1 MESLENVLEE
11 IFKELRK
18 KFRTSLANCH
28 VKAVKQPLYSDHGF
42 STLHEIL
49 FNDEQ
54 YEAPSALAYPEKYAE
69 LIREGAEYSE
79 ESGKNYGHSYF
90 NEPTYISCGVEL
102 MPNLGEDEDGGRFVA
117 IKVSGE
123 CRFVTG
129 EGQRLLRSDA
139 QRFLMFA
146 SKYNLEEFG
155 KITSVE
161 AAFSRVCKIKLNKD
175 GEVDKYAFQIIDPV
189 EVTNER
195 IVYEGNQSLLDKIKR
210 SVRIIGE

>member
-1 MESLENVLEE
+1 MDSLETVLEE
-11 IFKELRK
+11 IFDELRK
-18 KFRTSLANCH
+18 GFRKSLAFCH
-28 VKAVKQPLYSDHGF
+28 VKAVKQSVHSDAGF

-49 FNDEQ
+49 FSEG
-54 YEAPSALAYPEKYAE
+54 YESPSALAYPEKYAE

-90 NEPTYISCGVEL
+90 NEPTYVSCGVEL

-129 EGQRLLRSDA
+129 EASRLFRPYA
-139 QRFLMFA
+139 QRFLMIA
-146 SKYNLEEFG
+146 SKHNLKEFE
-155 KITSVE
+155 KIKSVE

-189 EVTNER
+189 TVTNER
-195 IVYEGNQSLLDKIKR
+195 IVYEHEPSLLDRAKDLFKK
-210 SVRIIGE
+210 

>member
-1 MESLENVLEE
+1 MESLETVLEE
-11 IFKELRK
+11 IFDELRK
-18 KFRTSLANCH
+18 EFRGSLGCCH

-42 STLHEIL
+42 STLHEVL
-49 FNDEQ
+49 FDN
-54 YEAPSALAYPEKYAE
+54 YAAPNALAYPEKYAE

-90 NEPTYISCGVEL
+90 NEPTYVSCSVEL

-129 EGQRLLRSDA
+129 EASRLFRTYA
-139 QRFLMFA
+139 QRYLTIA
-146 SKYNLEEFG
+146 SKNNLKEFE

-175 GEVDKYAFQIIDPV
+175 GEVDKYAFQTIDPAA
-189 EVTNER
+189 VTNER
-195 IVYEGNQSLLDKIKR
+195 IVYEGDQSLLDKIKR

>member
-1 MESLENVLEE
+1 MDSLETVLEE
-11 IFKELRK
+11 IFGELRK
-18 KFRTSLANCH
+18 GFRESLAFCH
-28 VKAVKQPLYSDHGF
+28 LKAVKQSVHSDAGF

-49 FNDEQ
+49 FSEG
-54 YEAPSALAYPEKYAE
+54 YESPSALSYSEKYAE

-90 NEPTYISCGVEL
+90 GEPTYVSCGVEL

-129 EGQRLLRSDA
+129 EGQRLLRPYA
-139 QRFLMFA
+139 QRFLMIA
-146 SKYNLEEFG
+146 SNHNLKEFG

-175 GEVDKYAFQIIDPV
+175 GEVDNYAFQTIDPAA
-189 EVTNER
+189 VTNER
-195 IVYEGNQSLLDKIKR
+195 IVYEHEPSLLDKAKDLFKK
-210 SVRIIGE
+210 

>member
-1 MESLENVLEE
+1 MESLETVLEE
-11 IFKELRK
+11 IFDELRK
-18 KFRTSLANCH
+18 GFRKSLAFCH
-28 VKAVKQPLYSDHGF
+28 VKAVKQPVYSDAGF

-54 YEAPSALAYPEKYAE
+54 YEVPSALACPEKYAE

-79 ESGKNYGHSYF
+79 ESGKKYGHSYF
-90 NEPTYISCGVEL
+90 GEPTYISCSVEL

-123 CRFVTG
+123 CRFVVG
-129 EGQRLLRSDA
+129 EASRLFRPYA
-139 QRFLMFA
+139 QRFLMIA
-146 SKYNLEEFG
+146 SKHNLKEFER
-155 KITSVE
+155 ITSVE

-189 EVTNER
+189 TVTNER
-195 IVYEGNQSLLDKIKR
+195 IVYAHEPSLLDRAKDLFKK
-210 SVRIIGE
+210 

>member
-1 MESLENVLEE
+1 MESLETVLEE
-11 IFKELRK
+11 IFDELRK
-18 KFRTSLANCH
+18 GFRESLAFCH
-28 VKAVKQPLYSDHGF
+28 VKAVKQPVHSGAGF

-49 FNDEQ
+49 FSEG
-54 YEAPSALAYPEKYAE
+54 YESPSALAYPEKYVE

-79 ESGKNYGHSYF
+79 ESGKSYGHSYF
-90 NEPTYISCGVEL
+90 GEPTYVSCGVEL

-129 EGQRLLRSDA
+129 DGPRLLRPYA
-139 QRFLMFA
+139 QRFLMIA
-146 SKYNLEEFG
+146 SKHNLKEFG
-155 KITSVE
+155 KITSVD

-175 GEVDKYAFQIIDPV
+175 GEIEKYAFQTIEPAS
-189 EVTNER
+189 VTNER
-195 IVYEGNQSLLDKIKR
+195 IVYEGDQSLLDKIKR